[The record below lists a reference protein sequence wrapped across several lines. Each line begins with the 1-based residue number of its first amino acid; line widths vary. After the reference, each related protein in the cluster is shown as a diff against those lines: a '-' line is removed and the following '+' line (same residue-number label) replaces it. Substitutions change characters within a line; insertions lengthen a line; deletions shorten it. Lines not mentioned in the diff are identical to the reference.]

1 MSAKHPVIAV
11 TGSSGAGTT
20 TTSVAFRKIFQQ
32 LNIRAAE
39 LEGDS
44 FHRYTR
50 PEMDAAIRK
59 ARDLGRH
66 ISYFGPE
73 ANDFGLLQQ
82 SFIEYGKNGTGRSRK
97 YLHTYDEAVP
107 YNQVPGTF
115 TPWEPLPAP
124 TDVLFYEG
132 LHGGVV
138 TEHHDV
144 ASHVDLL
151 VGVVPIVNLE
161 WIQKLIRDTG
171 ERGHSREAVMD
182 SVVRSMEDYINYI
195 TPQFSRTHINFQ
207 RVPTVDTSNP
217 FAAKAIPSLDES
229 FVVIHFRG
237 LDQIDFP
244 YLLAMLQGSFI
255 SHINTLVVPGGK
267 MGLAMELI
275 MAPLVQRLLEGK
287 KHEDVFR
294 YALHQVFVVVAVRV
308 VRADVN
314 VKTIA
319 NVVAF
324 ECFFQ
329 TCDQRTMPVQI
340 VQRCAHRRLINQ
352 NTVFCTYLVSQADHQ
367 VFCYFHDISYRWLLG
382 RAPLSGCAPFPDRL

>member
-1 MSAKHPVIAV
+1 MSAKHPVIAI

-32 LNIRAAE
+32 IGATAATV
-39 LEGDS
+39 EGDS

-50 PEMDAAIRK
+50 PEMDAEIRK
-59 ARDLGRH
+59 AREQGRH

-73 ANDFGLLQQ
+73 ANDFSMLEKTF
-82 SFIEYGKNGTGRSRK
+82 SDYGETGSGRCRK

-115 TPWEPLPAP
+115 TPWEPLPSN
-124 TDVLFYEG
+124 TDILFYEG

-138 TEHHDV
+138 TPQHNV

-151 VGVVPIVNLE
+151 IGVVPIVNLE
-161 WIQKLIRDTG
+161 WIQKLIRDTS

-182 SVVRSMEDYINYI
+182 SVVRSMDDYIRYI

-217 FAAKAIPSLDES
+217 FSAKAIPSLDES
-229 FVVIHFRG
+229 FIVIRFRD
-237 LDQIDFP
+237 LTQIDFP

-255 SHINTLVVPGGK
+255 SSINTIVVPGGK

-275 MAPLVQRLLEGK
+275 MAPIVKQLLEGQK
-287 KHEDVFR
+287 
-294 YALHQVFVVVAVRV
+294 
-308 VRADVN
+308 
-314 VKTIA
+314 
-319 NVVAF
+319 
-324 ECFFQ
+324 
-329 TCDQRTMPVQI
+329 
-340 VQRCAHRRLINQ
+340 
-352 NTVFCTYLVSQADHQ
+352 
-367 VFCYFHDISYRWLLG
+367 IS
-382 RAPLSGCAPFPDRL
+382 

>member
-1 MSAKHPVIAV
+1 MSAKHPVIAI

-32 LNIRAAE
+32 IGATAATI
-39 LEGDS
+39 EGDS

-50 PEMDAAIRK
+50 PEMDAEIRK
-59 ARDLGRH
+59 AREQGRH

-73 ANDFGLLQQ
+73 ANDFSMLEKAF
-82 SFIEYGKNGTGRSRK
+82 SDYGETGSGRCRK

-115 TPWEPLPAP
+115 TPWEPLPSN
-124 TDVLFYEG
+124 TDILFYEG

-138 TEHHDV
+138 TPQHNV

-151 VGVVPIVNLE
+151 IGVVPIVNLE
-161 WIQKLIRDTG
+161 WIQKLIRDTS

-182 SVVRSMEDYINYI
+182 SVVRSMDDYIRYI

-217 FAAKAIPSLDES
+217 FSAKAIPSLDES
-229 FVVIHFRG
+229 FIVIRFRD
-237 LDQIDFP
+237 LTQIDFP

-255 SHINTLVVPGGK
+255 SSINTIVVPGGK

-275 MAPLVQRLLEGK
+275 MAPIVKQLLEGQK
-287 KHEDVFR
+287 
-294 YALHQVFVVVAVRV
+294 
-308 VRADVN
+308 
-314 VKTIA
+314 
-319 NVVAF
+319 
-324 ECFFQ
+324 
-329 TCDQRTMPVQI
+329 
-340 VQRCAHRRLINQ
+340 
-352 NTVFCTYLVSQADHQ
+352 
-367 VFCYFHDISYRWLLG
+367 IS
-382 RAPLSGCAPFPDRL
+382 